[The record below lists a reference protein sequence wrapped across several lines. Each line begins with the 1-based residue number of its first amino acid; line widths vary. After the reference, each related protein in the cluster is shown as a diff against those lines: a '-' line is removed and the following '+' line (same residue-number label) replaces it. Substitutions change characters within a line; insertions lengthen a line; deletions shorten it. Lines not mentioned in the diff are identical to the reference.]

1 MQSVVSLLNR
11 SLAVLYPSDEKK
23 RSFLIV
29 QVETLMRRI
38 TSSSTCFIHDPSSR
52 FNAVST
58 FVRLKK
64 LRVVLDNKL
73 YRIHNIDMSKDCDLP
88 YLLTLRAQSW
98 SLLLTLSDSLANV
111 VFGERL

>member
-1 MQSVVSLLNR
+1 MQSVVSLFNR
-11 SLAVLYPSDEKK
+11 SLAVLDPSDEKK
-23 RSFLIV
+23 RSFLVV

-52 FNAVST
+52 FNAST

-64 LRVVLDNKL
+64 LRVVLVGKL
-73 YRIHNIDMSKDCDLP
+73 YRVYNIDMSKDCDLS